1 MNTGACLPDSVG
13 VPWPWEVSVGA
24 HTQMHAYT
32 GPTLDGNHGA
42 HSTPQGSGGRAQL
55 QAVCHPP
62 RPPVS
67 SHGAANPCVCFP
79 LGCSLAGP
87 AALPEGSQHAG
98 HAAVRLPRRPLT
110 CRALGARPH
119 SPRGHS
125 GLGQEAQRLC
135 PRPCPGPTVLLS
147 GWQVRGTPGTR
158 GMRTL
163 TSLQASR
170 SAGTRPSPRESVPP
184 PKGRLPVDSPGPLT
198 RAPSPAS
205 GARVSLGPAEARPEH
220 SGRPVPRDCALPG
233 PARRGLGASP
243 FPHARGLGAEPPR
256 PRLPWLAVST
266 RRPGVGGAGRAPGPR
281 SPCNRAARRGSE
293 RGAHLTC
300 GHDLPNSGSSASSAF
315 ASPCTSC
322 TRLYPPGPQARPGRL
337 HGEREGVGK
346 GWGVGVVL

>member
-1 MNTGACLPDSVG
+1 MASGRKHRGC
-13 VPWPWEVSVGA
+13 VPVRVR
-24 HTQMHAYT
+24 
-32 GPTLDGNHGA
+32 GPRSSSA
-42 HSTPQGSGGRAQL
+42 GGRSGAPQVPVGC
-55 QAVCHPP
+55 ARSPHC
-62 RPPVS
+62 RPPAQQ
-67 SHGAANPCVCFP
+67 G
-79 LGCSLAGP
+79 
-87 AALPEGSQHAG
+87 
-98 HAAVRLPRRPLT
+98 
-110 CRALGARPH
+110 RAPH
-119 SPRGHS
+119 
-125 GLGQEAQRLC
+125 
-135 PRPCPGPTVLLS
+135 
-147 GWQVRGTPGTR
+147 
-158 GMRTL
+158 
-163 TSLQASR
+163 
-170 SAGTRPSPRESVPP
+170 PRESVPP

-300 GHDLPNSGSSASSAF
+300 GHDLLNSGSSASSAF